1 MRTEGIF
8 STQLFSVFFLY
19 LDFSSLITMCTSLD
33 FFGFILFGVHLVYWT
48 YRFMPHPKFGN
59 FLAFNI
65 SGVFQPQFCYTFWC
79 SSDIKVGFVL
89 LFHRSMEHCLYF
101 FIISF
106 LCCSGGWFLSSYLV
120 CLDCLTAHNEWLKQK
135 KHVVSHIWEA
145 RILEM
150 KVLIGLVPF
159 EDCEFF

>member
-1 MRTEGIF
+1 MRNQLSFELVFQCTEGIF

-48 YRFMPHPKFGN
+48 YRFMPHPKFGK

-79 SSDIKVGFVL
+79 SNDIKVGFVL
-89 LFHRSMEHCLYF
+89 LFHRSMEPCLYF
-101 FIISF
+101 LQFLFSLLFRWMISIILFSLF
-106 LCCSGGWFLSSYLV
+106 RLPNSTQWV
-120 CLDCLTAHNEWLKQK
+120 T
-135 KHVVSHIWEA
+135 
-145 RILEM
+145 
-150 KVLIGLVPF
+150 
-159 EDCEFF
+159 